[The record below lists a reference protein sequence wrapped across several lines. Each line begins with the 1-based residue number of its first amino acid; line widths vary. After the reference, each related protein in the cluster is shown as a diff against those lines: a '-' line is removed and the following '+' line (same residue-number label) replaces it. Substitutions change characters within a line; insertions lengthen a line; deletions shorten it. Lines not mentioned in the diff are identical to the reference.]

1 MQALEYNGNLVRH
14 VLPVHDTQVLVNSVA
29 LGHIVGQE
37 YIVFLEDEEVCRVHE
52 AFVAL
57 VDYIEALD
65 GIRAQVFWGLR
76 KQFRVLG
83 VPYSRR
89 RVLRAAYMLTL
100 VFVALYHH
108 MMELHVVQGSMA
120 QVLYMLVVG
129 GRKRVLEQV
138 CMQALVDKFQHALL
152 AVDDKL
158 ALEHDNC
165 FDDIDF
171 DVCRQALVC
180 KMVDGGS
187 LADIRMEVGM
197 VFVVDDN
204 LWVHDEVVHKL
215 VDGVL
220 DALQGQGHDRLELQ
234 HVELSLPDEVGVL
247 E

>member
-1 MQALEYNGNLVRH
+1 M
-14 VLPVHDTQVLVNSVA
+14 
-29 LGHIVGQE
+29 
-37 YIVFLEDEEVCRVHE
+37 FLEHEEVCRVPE
-52 AFVAL
+52 VFVAL
-57 VDYIEALD
+57 ADYSEALD
-65 GIRAQVFWGLR
+65 GTRAQVFWVLH
-76 KQFRVLG
+76 KQFHVLG
-83 VPYSRR
+83 VPYSRL
-89 RVLRAAYMLTL
+89 RVSRAAYMLTL
-100 VFVALYHH
+100 VFVAIYDR
-108 MMELHVVQGSMA
+108 MMELHVAQVSMA
-120 QVLYMLVVG
+120 QVLYMLVVDG
-129 GRKRVLEQV
+129 KKRVLAQV

-152 AVDDKL
+152 EVDDRL

-171 DVCRQALVC
+171 DVGKQALEC